1 MCFNLA
7 LKIIAIILKFY
18 EVILGHYNSHSI
30 SITDPN
36 SGRKEGRKEE
46 KEKRKEIWG
55 KKRNS
60 EIWFPS
66 LPQRRLGNIIS
77 LYAEEQETKW

>member
-1 MCFNLA
+1 M
-7 LKIIAIILKFY
+7 
-18 EVILGHYNSHSI
+18 ILGHYNSHSI

-60 EIWFPS
+60 EIWFQN

-77 LYAEEQETKW
+77 LYAEEQETEW